1 MDQARGLLPKTR
13 EQYLRTVGRLLNQ
26 QFAHR
31 RVAISAIKPET
42 VRKFIV
48 QQNKLYATPAS
59 AGCIASA
66 LRGYFRY
73 RSACGDRVHQLIGV
87 VNFPANW
94 QLASLP
100 KALSAQDVARLLDS
114 LGGSYPSARRSNA
127 IVRCALD
134 LGLRVGEIAKLGLD
148 DIDWRAGTLTLR
160 ATKSRREQVLPLPP
174 PTGRA
179 IAEYLKSER
188 PRTNNRA
195 VFVRHIAPRDQ
206 PITADLVGKLICR
219 AYARAK
225 LPYTRARLLRH
236 TMASRLLASGSS
248 LKDVAD
254 VLRHRSLNTTLI
266 YAKLDSG
273 NLSAVALPWPGSA
286 S

>member
-1 MDQARGLLPKTR
+1 M
-13 EQYLRTVGRLLNQ
+13 
-26 QFAHR
+26 
-31 RVAISAIKPET
+31 AISAIKPET

-100 KALSAQDVARLLDS
+100 KALNGQEVARLLDS
-114 LGGSYPSARRSNA
+114 LGGSYRSARRSDA
-127 IVRCALD
+127 IVRCASD

-206 PITADLVGKLICR
+206 PITADFVES
-219 AYARAK
+219 
-225 LPYTRARLLRH
+225 T
-236 TMASRLLASGSS
+236 
-248 LKDVAD
+248 
-254 VLRHRSLNTTLI
+254 
-266 YAKLDSG
+266 
-273 NLSAVALPWPGSA
+273 
-286 S
+286 